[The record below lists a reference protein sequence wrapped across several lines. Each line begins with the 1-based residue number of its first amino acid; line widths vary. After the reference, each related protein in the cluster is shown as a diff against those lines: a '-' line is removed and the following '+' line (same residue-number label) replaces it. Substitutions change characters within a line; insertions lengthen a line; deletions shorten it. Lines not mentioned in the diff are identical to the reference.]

1 MIRYIF
7 KLNLLF
13 TLQEHET
20 NDREE
25 VDEDDGKDEG
35 ENDGP
40 HVPCNGPDHILESL
54 LMSDEVN
61 ELEKIK
67 ERDREF
73 LFGTYI

>member
-1 MIRYIF
+1 M
-7 KLNLLF
+7 
-13 TLQEHET
+13 QEHKT
-20 NDREE
+20 NYREE

-40 HVPCNGPDHILESL
+40 DVPCNGPYHILESL

-73 LFGTYI
+73 LFWNPQQSFDFRYNYN